1 MHDPLHRL
9 GIGPDADERAIKR
22 AYAAKLRITRPEED
36 PQGFQA
42 LNEAYRAALA
52 WRSTHD
58 AGAFDGTTARDAD
71 AQDSARPTVVE
82 SADDS
87 ADDESS
93 APEPTPEVVSHSPAE
108 TAPPSPPASA
118 DDANE
123 NDDPHESGE
132 EEAVEGEEEGE
143 AFDVERFF
151 DDCFA
156 AAHDGDPR
164 VIDRWLNAQPI
175 LWSLQHKATIGHW
188 LLRAMHE
195 HTPPMPERNFDRI
208 AEFFGYHELHG
219 GYDPL
224 ALQGL
229 RTRVNDAW
237 RAARQAAAY
246 APATAQP
253 PGRDSPH
260 RPTQADIEQERR
272 EAAYMRRL
280 LHQHRHLVEPPSLLR
295 NLRLALNLKHPAAVR
310 ALLLDNPHGGLDAL
324 PQRIRRDQIAFWLA
338 VDDDR
343 RWTRPRVLVALTR
356 CLALAL
362 PIFPLMLVLLMQE
375 APEAGLTAT
384 IALKAVLYPF
394 AILASGWL
402 TVAALKGFL
411 YWQAGPDPAGGWL
424 RRVHAMAVPLLAAGS
439 IASLLLEGRPPW
451 SFPIGVV
458 AAWTAFAR
466 WSRRKPGA
474 DGAWQAHPF
483 IVTMVLSIVALP
495 FVVQNKPPSIVS
507 LALAALLLWG
517 HDLIRQR
524 RGR

>member
-1 MHDPLHRL
+1 MHRALEIL
-9 GIGPDADERAIKR
+9 GIGPDADERTIKR
-22 AYAAKLRITRPEED
+22 AYAAKLRVTRPEED

-52 WRSTHD
+52 WRSARD
-58 AGAFDGTTARDAD
+58 AEAFDGSAEPDVDVEDPAD
-71 AQDSARPTVVE
+71 NTVVE
-82 SADDS
+82 ADNATGEHFTSETTPETTPDAAS
-87 ADDESS
+87 PPPLETTPS
-93 APEPTPEVVSHSPAE
+93 APA
-108 TAPPSPPASA
+108 ASS
-118 DDANE
+118 DDAT
-123 NDDPHESGE
+123 ESKN
-132 EEAVEGEEEGE
+132 EGES
-143 AFDVERFF
+143 FDVERFF

-229 RTRVNDAW
+229 RARVNDAW

-253 PGRDSPH
+253 PGRDSPQ

-272 EAAYMRRL
+272 ETAYMHRL

-295 NLRLALNLKHPAAVR
+295 NLRLGLNLKHPAAVR
-310 ALLLDNPHGGLDAL
+310 ALLLDNPHGDLDAL

-343 RWTRPRVLVALTR
+343 RWTRPRVLIALTR

-362 PIFPLMLVLLMQE
+362 PVFPLMLVLLMQE
-375 APEAGLTAT
+375 APETGLTAT
-384 IALKAVLYPF
+384 IAFKAVLYPF

-402 TVAALKGFL
+402 TVATLKGFL

-424 RRVHAMAVPLLAAGS
+424 RRAHAMAVPLLATGS

-451 SFPIGVV
+451 SFPIGVI

-466 WSRRKPGA
+466 WSRRKRGA
-474 DGAWQAHPF
+474 DGAWRAHPF
-483 IVTMVLSIVALP
+483 IVTMALSIVALP

>member
-42 LNEAYRAALA
+42 LNEAYQAALSRHRARAAGEF
-52 WRSTHD
+52 D
-58 AGAFDGTTARDAD
+58 QAFDNSGESDAD
-71 AQDSARPTVVE
+71 AMDTVPAVVVDTRT
-82 SADDS
+82 A
-87 ADDESS
+87 SS
-93 APEPTPEVVSHSPAE
+93 ASEAPAPESTPDTMSMPPPETMPPPTPV
-108 TAPPSPPASA
+108 ASA
-118 DDANE
+118 DEATG
-123 NDDPHESGE
+123 NDDGSESE
-132 EEAVEGEEEGE
+132 DEP
-143 AFDVERFF
+143 FDVERFF

-237 RAARQAAAY
+237 RAARQAAVY

-260 RPTQADIEQERR
+260 QPTEADIEQERR

-295 NLRLALNLKHPAAVR
+295 DLRLALNLKHPAAVH
-310 ALLLDNPHGGLDAL
+310 ALLLDNPHGDLDAL

-362 PIFPLMLVLLMQE
+362 PIFPLMLVLLMPE

-384 IALKAVLYPF
+384 IAFKAVLYPF
-394 AILASGWL
+394 AILVSGWL

>member
-1 MHDPLHRL
+1 MHRALELL
-9 GIGPDADERAIKR
+9 GLGPDADERAIKR
-22 AYAAKLRITRPEED
+22 AYAAKLRVTRPEED

-52 WRSTHD
+52 WRSARD
-58 AGAFDGTTARDAD
+58 AGAFDDMAERDAD
-71 AQDSARPTVVE
+71 EEDAARPTLVE
-82 SADDS
+82 ADSDN
-87 ADDESS
+87 ATDENV
-93 APEPTPEVVSHSPAE
+93 TPEATPETVSPPPLE
-108 TAPPSPPASA
+108 TAPSAASA
-118 DDANE
+118 DDAAENE
-123 NDDPHESGE
+123 N
-132 EEAVEGEEEGE
+132 EGEP
-143 AFDVERFF
+143 FDVERFF

-156 AAHDGDPR
+156 AARDGDPR

-237 RAARQAAAY
+237 RAARQASAY
-246 APATAQP
+246 APTTAQA

-260 RPTQADIEQERR
+260 RPMEADIEQERR
-272 EAAYMRRL
+272 EAAYMHRL
-280 LHQHRHLVEPPSLLR
+280 LRQHRHLVEPPSLLR
-295 NLRLALNLKHPAAVR
+295 DLRLGLNLKHPAAVR
-310 ALLLDNPHGGLDAL
+310 ALLLDNPYGDLDAL

-343 RWTRPRVLVALTR
+343 RWTRPRVLVALAR

-394 AILASGWL
+394 AILVSGWL
-402 TVAALKGFL
+402 TVAALKWFL
-411 YWQAGPDPAGGWL
+411 YWQAGPDPVGGWL
-424 RRVHAMAVPLLAAGS
+424 RRAHAMAVPLLATGS

-466 WSRRKPGA
+466 WSRRKRGA